1 MTTLKDI
8 STKLVSNLLTNKEKI
23 NENKNKINEIE
34 GRGRIIARGRFKITA
49 TGSGESVNVTNIVCT
64 DSFNI
69 SSVAWRPN
77 PDDNKKARATFLISF
92 ETPYSSSEYEPLISV
107 ETGGWGG
114 ENTGVFDVQPT
125 GFRFDCTTNEVL
137 AVAPRELNIVVFG
150 K

>member
-1 MTTLKDI
+1 MSQILFVLTLSI
-8 STKLVSNLLTNKEKI
+8 FPLLLGDLILT
-23 NENKNKINEIE
+23 
-34 GRGRIIARGRFKITA
+34 IT
-49 TGSGESVNVTNIVCT
+49 
-64 DSFNI
+64 
-69 SSVAWRPN
+69 
-77 PDDNKKARATFLISF
+77 KKARATFLISF